1 MTRVPALSDD
11 STIDARRVDAAA
23 LLLARLLARQVVRE
37 VREGAYGEEEPC
49 GHDPEQSEEG

>member
-1 MTRVPALSDD
+1 MTRAPGLSDE
-11 STIDARRVDAAA
+11 STADARRVDAAA

-49 GHDPEQSEEG
+49 GHVPEQSEED